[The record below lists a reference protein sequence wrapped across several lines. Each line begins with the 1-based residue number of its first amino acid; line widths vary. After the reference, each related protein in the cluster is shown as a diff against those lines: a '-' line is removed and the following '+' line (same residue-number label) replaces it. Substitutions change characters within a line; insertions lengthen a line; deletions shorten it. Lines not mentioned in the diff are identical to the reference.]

1 MKGEGP
7 LSRVP
12 FASASVQFMTST
24 APLRRGAVPAAPA
37 RGASRRPLASAAL
50 RRRNRRVETYQDLVR
65 PLALHYARRCQES
78 WEDLLQVGLLGLIRA
93 AELYRCDQ
101 GTPFQ
106 AFARP
111 HIRGAILHYLRDE
124 APSVRLPRRQAE
136 LQERLQRLEGDTSLQ
151 DNGGAAARQLRQ
163 RLGVDDQNWG
173 LLLRHRQLLRPLPLE
188 EARLEELA
196 TPQDGETEE
205 RLETLRHL
213 LERLDPR
220 QRLVVRQ
227 VVLAGWSYRRLAARM
242 QISPMTV
249 QRLLQRG
256 LASLRQQL
264 EQAEVRKDLPG
275 CPAGSGLPGC

>member
-1 MKGEGP
+1 VKGEGLP
-7 LSRVP
+7 RRAP

-24 APLRRGAVPAAPA
+24 APLRRGTASAAPA
-37 RGASRRPLASAAL
+37 RGAKRRKQASAAL
-50 RRRNRRVETYQDLVR
+50 RRRNHLVETYQDLVR
-65 PLALHYARRCQES
+65 PLALHYSRRCQES

-93 AELYRCDQ
+93 AELYRCDR

-111 HIRGAILHYLRDE
+111 HIRGAILHYLRDD

-136 LQERLQRLEGDTSLQ
+136 LQERLQRLEGDPTWQHSV
-151 DNGGAAARQLRQ
+151 GAAAEQLRQ
-163 RLGVDDQNWG
+163 RLGVDARSWS
-173 LLLRHRQLLRPLPLE
+173 LLQRHRQLLRPLPLE

-196 TPQDGETEE
+196 APAAGEAEE
-205 RLETLRHL
+205 RLVLLGQL
-213 LERLDPR
+213 LEQLDPR

-249 QRLLQRG
+249 QRLLHRG
-256 LASLRQQL
+256 LADLRRQL
-264 EQAEVRKDLPG
+264 EATEIRRDLPV
-275 CPAGSGLPGC
+275 CRAGSGLPGC

>member
-7 LSRVP
+7 
-12 FASASVQFMTST
+12 SATDPSTRFTDQLMSST
-24 APLRRGAVPAAPA
+24 APLGHGAIETVPVRAASHPAA
-37 RGASRRPLASAAL
+37 SSAAL
-50 RRRNRRVETYQDLVR
+50 RRRNRRVVSHRDLVR

-93 AELYRCDQ
+93 AELYRPDQ

-136 LQERLQRLEGDTSLQ
+136 LQERLQRLESQQGWQEGQT
-151 DNGGAAARQLRQ
+151 AASGLRRQLGIDEER
-163 RLGVDDQNWG
+163 WG
-173 LLLRHRQLLRPLPLE
+173 LLMRHRQLCRPLPLE

-196 TPQDGETEE
+196 APLDTEGEE
-205 RLETLRHL
+205 RLLALREL
-213 LERLDPR
+213 VERLDPR
-220 QRLVVRQ
+220 QRQVVRQ
-227 VVLAGWSYRRLAARM
+227 VVLAGWSYRRLAAQM

-249 QRLLQRG
+249 QRLLHRG
-256 LASLRQQL
+256 LATLRQQL
-264 EQAEVRKDLPG
+264 EARELRTDRTG
-275 CPAGSGLPGC
+275 YRAGSGTRAC